1 MATTARRRK
10 ARVDRRTR
18 AARAEGREGRE
29 ALLDAAARVF
39 AERGYRGSS
48 VDAVAA
54 EAGFSKGAVYWH
66 FAGKEDLF
74 FALLEERVDFPLR
87 QMIELLRT
95 APPEQDMAVEA
106 SRSFVEV
113 LDSRRELMLLENEYR
128 SLAIRDPKLRER
140 YARSR
145 AELREALAGAL
156 EARVSHLGAPPL
168 DIAAEQIATAFL
180 ALLHGLTLER
190 LLDPEA
196 VPDDLLGETVALV
209 YAGLL
214 VRAGGGKLPEGA
226 VIPRSP

>member
-1 MATTARRRK
+1 MATTARRRS

-39 AERGYRGSS
+39 SERGYGASS
-48 VDAVAA
+48 VAAVAA

-95 APPEQDMAVEA
+95 APPDQDMAVEA

-113 LDSRRELMLLENEYR
+113 LEGRRDLMLLENEYR
-128 SLAIRDPKLRER
+128 SLAIRDPKLRRR

-145 AELREALAGAL
+145 AGLREALAGAL
-156 EARVSHLGAPPL
+156 EARVRHLGAPPL
-168 DIAAEQIATAFL
+168 DTPPEQIATAFL
-180 ALLHGLTLER
+180 ALVHGLTLER

-196 VPDDLLGETVALV
+196 VPDDLLGDTVALV

>member
-1 MATTARRRK
+1 MATTARPRR

-39 AERGYRGSS
+39 ADRGYGASS

-54 EAGFSKGAVYWH
+54 AAGFSKGAVYWH

-74 FALLEERVDFPLR
+74 FALLEGRVDSPLR
-87 QMIELLRT
+87 QMMELLRT
-95 APPEQDMAVEA
+95 APADQDMAVEA

-113 LDSRRELMLLENEYR
+113 LESRRDLMLLENEYR
-128 SLAIRDPKLRER
+128 SLAIRDPKLRRR

-156 EARVSHLGAPPL
+156 EARVRHLGAPPL
-168 DIAAEQIATAFL
+168 DTPPEQIATAFL
-180 ALLHGLTLER
+180 ALVHGLALER

-214 VRAGGGKLPEGA
+214 MRAGRGKLPEGA
-226 VIPRSP
+226 VIPPAP

>member
-1 MATTARRRK
+1 MATAASRRSP
-10 ARVDRRTR
+10 RVDRRTR

-39 AERGYRGSS
+39 AERGYRAAS

-66 FAGKEDLF
+66 FDGKEDLF

-95 APPEQDMAVEA
+95 APPEQDVAVEA

-113 LDSRRELMLLENEYR
+113 LDSRGELMLLENEYR
-128 SLAIRDPKLRER
+128 SLAIRDPKLRRR
-140 YARSR
+140 YALSR
-145 AELREALAGAL
+145 RELRDALAGAL

-168 DIAAEQIATAFL
+168 DTPAEQIATAFL
-180 ALLHGLTLER
+180 ALVHGLALER

-196 VPDDLLGETVALV
+196 VPDGLLGETAALV

>member
-1 MATTARRRK
+1 MATTARPRR

-39 AERGYRGSS
+39 ADRGYGASS

-54 EAGFSKGAVYWH
+54 AAGFSKGAVYWH

-74 FALLEERVDFPLR
+74 FALLEERVDSPLR
-87 QMIELLRT
+87 QMMELLRT
-95 APPEQDMAVEA
+95 APADQDMAVEA

-113 LDSRRELMLLENEYR
+113 LESRRDLMLLENEYR
-128 SLAIRDPKLRER
+128 SLAIRDPKLRRR
-140 YARSR
+140 YTRSR

-156 EARVSHLGAPPL
+156 EARVRHLGAPPL
-168 DIAAEQIATAFL
+168 DTPPEQIATAFL
-180 ALLHGLTLER
+180 ALVHGLALER
-190 LLDPEA
+190 LLDPKA

-214 VRAGGGKLPEGA
+214 MRAGRGKLPEGA
-226 VIPRSP
+226 VIPPAP